1 MYTNK
6 HNNKIVTPYLMY
18 IVAYN
23 KVTNLLFNAKL
34 PHSSSIN
41 RPPNNSTLY

>member
-1 MYTNK
+1 MCTNK

-23 KVTNLLFNAKL
+23 KVTYLMLNAKL

-41 RPPNNSTLY
+41 RPNNSTLY